1 MMYEAELRLLRE
13 TFRKCRIQTL
23 LMDPHV
29 SLDLRADMGLM
40 QFLSDIKTDKIT
52 FTDVV
57 PALEKQTVYRLSDW
71 FGRRYVYLLLPDLP
85 QETVL
90 LIGPYVSKPLE
101 QKDILEMAEKWGVP
115 PKMFKEMESYYG
127 NLPILLENSHLF
139 ALLDTFAERIWGGS
153 GRYVVEDLDQNE
165 GQGGL
170 PISIRGDN
178 DDAEKTAWNIQIM
191 EERYAYENELMQA
204 VAQGQTQKV
213 EILMGGFS
221 SIHFEK
227 RLADPVRNLKN
238 YSIIMNTLLRKAA
251 EQGGVHPVYLDS
263 TSSAFAR
270 KIEMMTSTE
279 QVQELMVEMFR
290 TYCRLVRKHA
300 LKRYSPPVQKAII
313 TIDSDLSAD
322 LSLSTLAE
330 MQGISASY
338 LSALFKNETGET
350 LTEHVNKKRI
360 RLAQQLLETTTLQ
373 IQTIAQ
379 HCGILDVH
387 YFSKVFKRYAGC
399 SPKQYRDSCKEA

>member
-23 LMDPHV
+23 LIDPRV
-29 SLDLRADMGLM
+29 PLDLRADMGLM
-40 QFLSDIKTDKIT
+40 QFLSDTETAHLT
-52 FTDVV
+52 FSEAV
-57 PALEKQTVYRLSDW
+57 PALEKQTVYRMVDW

-90 LIGPYVSKPLE
+90 LIGPYVGKPIE
-101 QKDILEMAEKWGVP
+101 QREIFELAEKWGVT
-115 PKMFKEMESYYG
+115 PKMLKELESYYG
-127 NLPILLENSHLF
+127 NLPLLPETSHLF
-139 ALLDTFAERIWGGS
+139 ALLDTFAERIWGGN
-153 GRYVVEDLDQNE
+153 GRYVVEDIDQSE
-165 GQGGL
+165 GQDGL
-170 PISIRGDN
+170 PIDIKSDS

-213 EILMGGFS
+213 EILMGGLS

-270 KIEMMTSTE
+270 KIELMTSIE
-279 QVQELMVEMFR
+279 QVQDLMVEMFR

-300 LKRYSPPVQKAII
+300 LKHYSPPVQKAII

-322 LSLSTLAE
+322 LSLSVLAA

-350 LTEHVNKKRI
+350 LTEHVNRKRV

-399 SPKQYRDSCKEA
+399 SPKQYRDNCKEN